1 MRQVSLSRELIAAA
15 FPGPVADDGWTIPV
29 REDAELATLLSDQ
42 LAKSPDPN
50 GLWLFAYG
58 SLMWKPEIAFDAAR
72 PAILEGWQRRFCLWQ
87 WRYRGCRERP
97 NLMLA
102 LVEGGACAGMAYRLE
117 GSEIRERFAPI
128 WKREMIAYGYEAR
141 WVTARTDV
149 GLVPAL
155 AFVAW
160 VDGPR
165 YAGILEDEDI
175 ASRIA
180 RACGHI
186 GPGAEYL
193 FETAAK
199 CAELGVEDDYLFR
212 IEALV
217 ARHLSES
224 TR

>member
-1 MRQVSLSRELIAAA
+1 MRQVSLTRELIAAVY
-15 FPGPVADDGWTIPV
+15 PSPMQDDGWTIPV
-29 REDAELATLLSDQ
+29 RDDVELATLLADQ
-42 LAKSPDPN
+42 LANAPDPG

-72 PAILEGWQRRFCLWQ
+72 PAVVDGWQRRFCLWQ
-87 WRYRGCRERP
+87 RRYRGCRERP

-102 LVEGGACAGMAYRLE
+102 LVEGGSCAGMAYRLE
-117 GSEIRERFAPI
+117 GSDVRERLAPI

-141 WVTARTDV
+141 WVTARTEA
-149 GLVPAL
+149 GPVPAL

-160 VDGPR
+160 TDGPR
-165 YAGILEDEDI
+165 YAGILEDEEI

-180 RACGHI
+180 RACGHV

-193 FETAAK
+193 LETAAK
-199 CAELGVEDDYLFR
+199 CAELGIEDEHLFR

-217 ARHLSES
+217 ARELSER
-224 TR
+224 TE